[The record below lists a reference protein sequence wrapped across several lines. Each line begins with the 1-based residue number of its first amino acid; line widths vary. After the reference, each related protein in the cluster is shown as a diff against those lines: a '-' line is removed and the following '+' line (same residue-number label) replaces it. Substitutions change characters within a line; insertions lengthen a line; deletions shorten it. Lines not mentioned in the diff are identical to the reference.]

1 MTEHLLER
9 KDVSPILDVHFGKGV
24 PQCVC
29 GNTRTSLMPARYPNS
44 FRRSWSP
51 RLENGASRSPMQIL
65 SKVATLFAKLRVVL
79 DKKMRLLTRFLS
91 SEKAQDLLFEI

>member
-1 MTEHLLER
+1 
-9 KDVSPILDVHFGKGV
+9 
-24 PQCVC
+24 
-29 GNTRTSLMPARYPNS
+29 
-44 FRRSWSP
+44 
-51 RLENGASRSPMQIL
+51 MQIL